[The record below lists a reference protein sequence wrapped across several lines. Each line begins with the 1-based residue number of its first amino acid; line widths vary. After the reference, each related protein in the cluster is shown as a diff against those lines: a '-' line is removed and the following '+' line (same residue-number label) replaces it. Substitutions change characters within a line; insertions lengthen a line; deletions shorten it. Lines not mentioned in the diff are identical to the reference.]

1 MGLTLIV
8 VFGKLQGEA
17 LSHKHLSMEHKI
29 QLEVLGLFA
38 NQHQEAT
45 FTLLLGEIVGGRKLS
60 IVIGLSEARSI
71 VLANESK
78 QPARPAMHDLY
89 GEAITRLGY
98 TIKEVV
104 LKTRKDDVFLAQIAI
119 TDGTSTLVFD
129 AKPSDAIAIG
139 LRFKAPLYT
148 EDALLNEVDTLVSD
162 ISDLPDTADETP
174 MPPEYAQRLLREPIV
189 LQFYPGE
196 ILKKLL
202 SDALASEYYE
212 QAALIRDEIKRR
224 EQ

>member
-1 MGLTLIV
+1 
-8 VFGKLQGEA
+8 
-17 LSHKHLSMEHKI
+17 MEHKI
-29 QLEVLGLFA
+29 QLDVLGLFS

-45 FTLLLGEIVGGRKLS
+45 FTLLLGEIAGDRKLP
-60 IVIGLSEARSI
+60 IVIGLSEAQSI
-71 VLANESK
+71 VLAIESK

-98 TIKEVV
+98 TVKEVV
-104 LKTRKDDVFLAQIAI
+104 ITTLKDDVFFAQIVI

-148 EDALLNEVDTLVSD
+148 EDALLNNEVGTLVSGS
-162 ISDLPDTADETP
+162 SDLPDTADETP

-202 SDALASEYYE
+202 SDAVASEYYE